1 MMESIAKLT
10 ELMLKAETYEMPEQ
24 TQFHEMDLLLNRE
37 QIHDYL
43 QTHKNEIIEEL
54 KNLVKIPSEQ
64 GQAEEY
70 SPFGKDCAHLLKEI
84 QALYSANGFETELD
98 ERGGYLL
105 SYYGQGEKSIG
116 LFAHADVV
124 AVGEDWLYTKPFE
137 PIERDGFLIGRG
149 VLDDKSAVI
158 MSLYILKLIKD
169 LGIPFKRRIVCF
181 TGVNEETGM
190 LDIQNY
196 LAKHKPPDFSLV
208 ADTAFPLYRGNKGI
222 LRCEIKANSP
232 LEDILYIQGGNAVNI
247 VLGQAEMALRFTD
260 ERYRWLN
267 ERITNRIKLHI
278 EKDKIILR
286 ATGISKHG
294 ALPEG
299 SLNAGWVLA
308 DLLKDCP
315 HICESDKNQMHV
327 LSCVLSDIYGENL
340 GIANEDPDFGKL
352 TCSNGII
359 KTENKKISF
368 TLDMRVGKTVNLEN
382 VKETLR
388 KNFLAKHFNIEFF
401 MERPA
406 SVTEEDNPYIEI
418 CLNTYK
424 KYTGDENARTRIN
437 AGGTYARHLP
447 CAAEIGT
454 TTIWGTPTKMPCGH
468 GRAHQPDE
476 CISINGFLEAIEL
489 TALMVL
495 ACDKKE

>member
-1 MMESIAKLT
+1 M
-10 ELMLKAETYEMPEQ
+10 
-24 TQFHEMDLLLNRE
+24 
-37 QIHDYL
+37 
-43 QTHKNEIIEEL
+43 
-54 KNLVKIPSEQ
+54 
-64 GQAEEY
+64 
-70 SPFGKDCAHLLKEI
+70 
-84 QALYSANGFETELD
+84 
-98 ERGGYLL
+98 
-105 SYYGQGEKSIG
+105 
-116 LFAHADVV
+116 
-124 AVGEDWLYTKPFE
+124 
-137 PIERDGFLIGRG
+137 
-149 VLDDKSAVI
+149 
-158 MSLYILKLIKD
+158 
-169 LGIPFKRRIVCF
+169 
-181 TGVNEETGM
+181 
-190 LDIQNY
+190 
-196 LAKHKPPDFSLV
+196 
-208 ADTAFPLYRGNKGI
+208 
-222 LRCEIKANSP
+222 
-232 LEDILYIQGGNAVNI
+232 NI

-278 EKDKIILR
+278 EKDKIILQ

-340 GIANEDPDFGKL
+340 GIAKEDPDFGKL
-352 TCSNGII
+352 TSSNGII
-359 KTENKKISF
+359 KTEDKKISF
-368 TLDMRVGKTVNLEN
+368 ALDMRVGKTVNLEN

-388 KNFLAKHFNIEFF
+388 QNFLAKHFNMEFF

-454 TTIWGTPTKMPCGH
+454 TTIWGTPTETPCGH
-468 GRAHQPDE
+468 GGAHQPDE

-489 TALMVL
+489 TALMEL